1 MTIITCQPRGIDVIS
16 SVIVVAG
23 TEEDSVTVSGEE
35 VGTPVLVLVAD
46 LESGAVLGLARVVGA
61 HQLKH
66 QIFKSVAPF
75 LYKEACIVY
84 NLIKNSY
91 LDAQR
96 NENINII
103 QKFRIRSQK
112 EVLQSQVLSFTQQL
126 WYIFF

>member
-1 MTIITCQPRGIDVIS
+1 MTVGRQKICT
-16 SVIVVAG
+16 SVLA
-23 TEEDSVTVSGEE
+23 
-35 VGTPVLVLVAD
+35 LVAN
-46 LESGAVLGLARVVGA
+46 LQGRTVLGLARVVGA